1 MPADAPVEMRPWER
15 PYWWWGDPWA
25 PASTMSLEDLVG
37 AAVLTAGQSR
47 DLIRRVTA
55 GGSVVI
61 AAAESG
67 AGKSTVARALID
79 CLPPERH
86 RIYIRGNHEPF
97 DWVDLIPP
105 EQGTLLVNEFSPHL
119 PTYCWGDTAR
129 RVLDLVRSG
138 YQLIATTH
146 AATADEAAK
155 TLASQ
160 SSLTAPEIGSLA
172 DILILAPVDLL
183 GLHRLTDGGESLR
196 GIPALRP
203 TCRYDQDCGR
213 RLDVT
218 PRAG

>member
-1 MPADAPVEMRPWER
+1 MPANARVEMRPWER

-25 PASTMSLEDLVG
+25 PASTMSLEDLV
-37 AAVLTAGQSR
+37 AAGVLTAGQSR

-67 AGKSTVARALID
+67 AGKSTLARALID
-79 CLPPERH
+79 CLPSERH

-97 DWVDLIPP
+97 DWVDVIPA
-105 EQGTLLVNEFSPHL
+105 ERGTLLVNEFSPHL
-119 PTYCWGDTAR
+119 PTYCWGETAR

-138 YQLIATTH
+138 YQLIATIH
-146 AATADEAAK
+146 AATAEEAST

-172 DILILAPVDLL
+172 DILILGPVNRVSVW
-183 GLHRLTDGGESLR
+183 RLTDRVASDPPVSADL
-196 GIPALRP
+196 P
-203 TCRYDQDCGR
+203 
-213 RLDVT
+213 V
-218 PRAG
+218 